1 MVCEIP
7 YENKFK
13 FEYLKPYRKLVSDR
27 VFGYLIVEC
36 SKGITHSLVL
46 SDERYEKN
54 EVQKIEEGSRSKEEG
69 HYELNRALDKDKFQI
84 VTKEGICLVW
94 K

>member
-1 MVCEIP
+1 M
-7 YENKFK
+7 
-13 FEYLKPYRKLVSDR
+13 SDR

-36 SKGITHSLVL
+36 SKGVTHSLVL

-54 EVQKIEEGSRSKEEG
+54 EVQKIEEEEGKSKQEG
-69 HYELNRALDKDKFQI
+69 HYELNKALDKDKFQI